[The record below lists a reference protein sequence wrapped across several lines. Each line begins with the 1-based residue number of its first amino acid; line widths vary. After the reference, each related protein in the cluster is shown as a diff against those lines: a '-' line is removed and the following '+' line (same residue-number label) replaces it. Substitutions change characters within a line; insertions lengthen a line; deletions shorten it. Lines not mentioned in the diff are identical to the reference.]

1 MAAKKTPVDKSTVP
15 AVGTQLWCY
24 DGNHDVYKKDETGK
38 RVKDLRAKWR
48 PAYVLEEPVSNPI
61 HLAGIERLYT
71 MSDVDR
77 RCPSC
82 ERPFNALLGER
93 KGCPACGDTTTD
105 SNNID
110 RATARI
116 LRAEKGLVL

>member
-1 MAAKKTPVDKSTVP
+1 MSA
-15 AVGTQLWCY
+15 
-24 DGNHDVYKKDETGK
+24 
-38 RVKDLRAKWR
+38 
-48 PAYVLEEPVSNPI
+48 PI

-93 KGCPACGDTTTD
+93 KGCPACGATTTD
-105 SNNID
+105 SDNIS
-110 RATARI
+110 RAMARI
-116 LRAEKGLVL
+116 LRAEKGLAL